1 MERPGESGP
10 EGATNRVSAE
20 HDDRLMTAV
29 RAGDVSQLGVLFE
42 RHHRALFNFFL
53 RLTGDRQASE
63 DLVQDVFVRILK
75 SRATYQP
82 GTQFRTWMYQ
92 VARSAHIDRFRSRPR
107 EQPAD
112 PEALRAVSPAAAPG
126 SGLEQAQEA
135 QLLRKALAALPEDKR
150 EVLVLSRFQGLKYQE
165 IGALLGCEEGAVKVR
180 VFRAIRALRD
190 IYLGLVE
197 GGAPGN
203 TQTAEWM
210 RRNA

>member
-1 MERPGESGP
+1 
-10 EGATNRVSAE
+10 VSAE

-29 RAGDVSQLGVLFE
+29 REGDVSQLGVLFE

-75 SRATYQP
+75 ARGTYQP

-107 EQPAD
+107 EISAD
-112 PEALRAVSPAAAPG
+112 TEELAPVSQAPLPG
-126 SGLEQAQEA
+126 AGLEREQQAA
-135 QLLRKALAALPEDKR
+135 LLRRALAELPEDKR

-180 VFRAIRALRD
+180 VFRAIRALREA
-190 IYLGLVE
+190 YTSVLAATAPRAHTPRF
-197 GGAPGN
+197 GGRLAQGD
-203 TQTAEWM
+203 
-210 RRNA
+210 R